1 MGCKKMYYI
10 YIEEIKEERKD
21 QQEILRKQQKR
32 RERRRY
38 FLMQKMV
45 GIAVIAFTVLAVKLL
60 EGDATMA
67 LATIPLGL
75 LVLTSKE
82 PVIMTGYF
90 WEVEE

>member
-10 YIEEIKEERKD
+10 YIEEIKEERED
-21 QQEILRKQQKR
+21 RQEFLHKLPKK

-60 EGDATMA
+60 EGDATIA
-67 LATIPLGL
+67 LVTIPLGL
-75 LVLTSKE
+75 LILTSKE

>member
-21 QQEILRKQQKR
+21 QQEILRKQQKM

-67 LATIPLGL
+67 LVTIPLGL
-75 LVLTSKE
+75 LMLTSKE

>member
-10 YIEEIKEERKD
+10 VEIKEERED

-45 GIAVIAFTVLAVKLL
+45 GIGVIAFTVLAVKLL
-60 EGDATMA
+60 EGDATMV
-67 LATIPLGL
+67 LVTILLGL
-75 LVLTSKE
+75 LMLTSKE